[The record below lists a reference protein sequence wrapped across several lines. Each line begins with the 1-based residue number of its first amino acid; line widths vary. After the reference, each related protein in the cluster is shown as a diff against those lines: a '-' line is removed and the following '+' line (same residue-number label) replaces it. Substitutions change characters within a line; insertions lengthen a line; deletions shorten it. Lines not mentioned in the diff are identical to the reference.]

1 MFWALEQHKQQKE
14 AREREK
20 ARQLAVAATAAELQR
35 VEAERLR
42 AQELAEA
49 ITETRAEIRAEVLAE
64 VRAEFLAELRAE
76 VLAEVRTV
84 VLAEARAVAYA
95 EAYLEAREAVSA
107 DVVNIVLKAVRPKMS
122 GDDFDATLEQLR
134 RDGVI
139 NSNDMANLRLVER

>member
-1 MFWALEQHKQQKE
+1 MFWALEQHKQQEE